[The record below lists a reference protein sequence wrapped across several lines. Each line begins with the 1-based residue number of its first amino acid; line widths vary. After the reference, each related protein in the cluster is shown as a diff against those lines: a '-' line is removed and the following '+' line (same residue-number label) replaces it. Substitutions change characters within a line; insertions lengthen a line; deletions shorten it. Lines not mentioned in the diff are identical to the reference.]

1 MLDRAT
7 FRRALTAGLTA
18 GVAMLYLFAVGLVE
32 AFIEREVV
40 TGYLTLGRLM
50 LFAPPLLVGYWIG
63 GKVTGSSRQVVSG
76 LVAGL
81 AAGLLFAAGF
91 LVASALSPGIREVLL
106 RITPAL
112 LSFVSFGLDPVP
124 GAAVNVAVATGLG
137 LIGAGSRVLPGRIRR
152 PLVAGVVAVVLVS
165 MIEPFLRPRLLDFGL
180 LDLARWIYADH
191 GLTLQATVVVFLLG
205 AGITAG
211 YAPLQATTRR
221 RLADADPGPRRLVGW
236 VAALVLIAILYTLPV
251 IAGSFLSQ
259 VLVLVGLYVLLGL
272 GLNIVVG
279 FAGLLDL
286 GYVAFYAVGA
296 YFTALLTSPTSSLG
310 LGLNFW
316 VALPIVVVGAA
327 VVGLFIGAPVLRL
340 RGDYLAIVTLG
351 FGEIARLLFLSEALR
366 PWFGGVQGIL
376 GVPPIIGTTGSYT
389 LPLIGEVSGPAAT
402 YYPLIAFCA
411 AAAFFTWRLKFS
423 RTGRAWNAMRE
434 DEDVAQATGVNIVN
448 YKLLAFALGAS
459 VGCIGGAVYVTHL
472 ESVFPGA
479 FNIFVSIT
487 ALAVVIVGGMGSIP
501 GVILGALALV
511 GLPELLREFAEFKL
525 LVYGAVLVAMMLLR
539 PEGLF
544 PDKARRRELHEGE
557 GDEEVNPENT
567 EATATAAPSQ
577 A

>member
-1 MLDRAT
+1 MSAQVWL
-7 FRRALTAGLTA
+7 RRAISTGLIA
-18 GVAMLYLFAVGLVE
+18 GVAMLYLAAVGLVE
-32 AFIEREVV
+32 SFIEREVI
-40 TGYLTLGRLM
+40 TGYLTLGRLF
-50 LFAPPLLVGYWIG
+50 LLAPPLLAGFAV
-63 GKVTGSSRQVVSG
+63 SRRLESVPRQLGAG
-76 LVAGL
+76 LVVGT
-81 AAGLLFAAGF
+81 AAGILFAAGF
-91 LVASALSPGIREVLL
+91 LLASALSPGIRDVLI

-112 LSFVSFGLDPVP
+112 LDFIAYGFDPFA
-124 GAAVNVAVATGLG
+124 GALLNVAVSAVLG
-137 LIGAGSRVLPGRIRR
+137 LVGAAGRALPDRVRR
-152 PLVAGVVAVVLVS
+152 PVVAGALAVILMS
-165 MIEPFLRPRLLDFGL
+165 MIEPFLRPRLLDFGF
-180 LDLARWIYADH
+180 LDFARWLYVDH
-191 GLTLQATVVVFLLG
+191 GLSPLAAAVIFILG
-205 AGITAG
+205 ALGAAVWTPGRA
-211 YAPLQATTRR
+211 AARQ
-221 RLADADPGPRRLVGW
+221 RLAAADPGPRQLVGW
-236 VAALVLIAILYTLPV
+236 IAALVLIAILYTLPV

-351 FGEIARLLFLSEALR
+351 FGEIARVLFLSEALR

-376 GVPPIIGTTGSYT
+376 GIPPMIGTTGSYT

-402 YYPLIAFCA
+402 YYPLVGFCA
-411 AAAFFTWRLKFS
+411 LAAFFTWRLKFS
-423 RTGRAWNAMRE
+423 RTGRAWNSMRE

-448 YKLLAFALGAS
+448 YKLLAFAMGAA
-459 VGCIGGAVYVTHL
+459 VGCLGGAVYVTHL

-539 PEGLF
+539 PEGF
-544 PDKARRRELHEGE
+544 WPDKARRRELHEGE
-557 GDEEVNPENT
+557 GDEEANPENP
-567 EATATAAPSQ
+567 EAGATAAPSQ

>member
-1 MLDRAT
+1 MLDRAI
-7 FRRALTAGLTA
+7 FRQALVAGLVA
-18 GVAMLYLFAVGLVE
+18 GVAMLYLCAVGLVE
-32 AFIEREVV
+32 AFVEREVV

-50 LFAPPLLVGYWIG
+50 LFAPPLMVGYWIG
-63 GKVTGSSRQVVSG
+63 GKVTGGSRQILSG
-76 LVAGL
+76 LVTGLGAGV
-81 AAGLLFAAGF
+81 LFALGF

-112 LSFVSFGLDPVP
+112 LDFVAFGLDTVA
-124 GAAVNVAVATGLG
+124 GAALNVAVATGLG
-137 LIGAGSRVLPGRIRR
+137 LLGAGSRVLRPQVRR
-152 PLVAGVVAVVLVS
+152 PLVAGVGAVVLLS
-165 MIEPFLRPRLLDFGL
+165 MLEPFLRPRLLDFDL
-180 LDLARWIYADH
+180 IDLARWIYDDH
-191 GLTLQATVVVFLLG
+191 GLTLAATVVTFLLA
-205 AGITAG
+205 AGFTTV
-211 YAPLQATTRR
+211 APTVRATTRR
-221 RLADADPGPRRLVGW
+221 RLAAADPGPRRLVGW
-236 VAALVLIAILYTLPV
+236 VAALVVIAILYTLPV

-296 YFTALLTSPTSSLG
+296 YVTALLTSPTSSLG

-316 VALPIVVVGAA
+316 VALPIVVIVAA

-376 GVPPIIGTTGSYT
+376 GIPPMIGTTGSYT

-402 YYPLIAFCA
+402 YYPLVAFCA
-411 AAAFFTWRLKFS
+411 LAAFFTWRLKFS

-434 DEDVAQATGVNIVN
+434 DEDVAQATGINIVN
-448 YKLLAFALGAS
+448 AKLLAFALGAS

-525 LVYGAVLVAMMLLR
+525 LVYGGVIVAMMLLR
-539 PEGLF
+539 PEGLL

-557 GDEEVNPENT
+557 GDEESNPENV
-567 EATATAAPSQ
+567 EATTTAAPSQ

>member
-1 MLDRAT
+1 
-7 FRRALTAGLTA
+7 
-18 GVAMLYLFAVGLVE
+18 
-32 AFIEREVV
+32 
-40 TGYLTLGRLM
+40 
-50 LFAPPLLVGYWIG
+50 
-63 GKVTGSSRQVVSG
+63 
-76 LVAGL
+76 
-81 AAGLLFAAGF
+81 
-91 LVASALSPGIREVLL
+91 
-106 RITPAL
+106 
-112 LSFVSFGLDPVP
+112 
-124 GAAVNVAVATGLG
+124 
-137 LIGAGSRVLPGRIRR
+137 
-152 PLVAGVVAVVLVS
+152 
-165 MIEPFLRPRLLDFGL
+165 
-180 LDLARWIYADH
+180 
-191 GLTLQATVVVFLLG
+191 
-205 AGITAG
+205 
-211 YAPLQATTRR
+211 
-221 RLADADPGPRRLVGW
+221 
-236 VAALVLIAILYTLPV
+236 
-251 IAGSFLSQ
+251 
-259 VLVLVGLYVLLGL
+259 
-272 GLNIVVG
+272 
-279 FAGLLDL
+279 
-286 GYVAFYAVGA
+286 
-296 YFTALLTSPTSSLG
+296 LG

-316 VALPIVVVGAA
+316 VALPIVVIVAA

-376 GVPPIIGTTGSYT
+376 GVPPMIGTTGSYT

-402 YYPLIAFCA
+402 YYPLVAFCA
-411 AAAFFTWRLKFS
+411 LAAFFTWRLKFS

-448 YKLLAFALGAS
+448 HKLLAFALGAS
-459 VGCIGGAVYVTHL
+459 VGCVGGAVYVTHL

-525 LVYGAVLVAMMLLR
+525 LVYGAILVAMMLLR

-557 GDEEVNPENT
+557 GDEEANPENP
-567 EATATAAPSQ
+567 EPAATAAPSQ

>member
-1 MLDRAT
+1 MDRVIL
-7 FRRALTAGLTA
+7 RRALTGGVVA
-18 GVAMLYLFAVGLVE
+18 GVSMLYLAAVGLVE
-32 AFIEREVV
+32 SFTDREII
-40 TGYLTLGRLM
+40 TGFLTLGRLI
-50 LFAPPLLVGYWIG
+50 LLAPPLIVGYWLAG
-63 GKVTGSSRQVVSG
+63 RLEGSARQVAAG
-76 LVAGL
+76 AVAGL
-81 AAGLLFAAGF
+81 VGGLFLGAGLLLGF
-91 LVASALSPGIREVLL
+91 ALSPGIREVLV
-106 RITPAL
+106 RISPDL
-112 LSFVSFGLDPVP
+112 LSFIAWGLDPVP
-124 GAAVNVAVATGLG
+124 GALVNVVIATGLG
-137 LIGAGSRVLPGRIRR
+137 LIGAGGRALPGRFRR
-152 PLVAGVVAVVLVS
+152 PLVAGSLAIVFMA
-165 MIEPFLRPRLLDFGL
+165 MIEPFLRPRLLDF
-180 LDLARWIYADH
+180 DLIVIANWIYSDH
-191 GLTLQATVVVFLLG
+191 GLTPIAAVVVFLVG
-205 AGITAG
+205 AGLAVIGPPAR
-211 YAPLQATTRR
+211 ATMRA
-221 RLADADPGPRRLVGW
+221 RLETADPGPRRLFW
-236 VAALVLIAILYTLPV
+236 WIVALAAIGFLYTLPV

-327 VVGLFIGAPVLRL
+327 TVGLLIGAPVLRL

-351 FGEIARLLFLSEALR
+351 FGEIARLLFLSEALE

-376 GVPPIIGTTGSYT
+376 GIPPMIGTTGSYT
-389 LPLIGEVSGPAAT
+389 LPIIGEVSGPAAT
-402 YYPLIAFCA
+402 YYPLVGFCA
-411 AAAFFTWRLKFS
+411 LAAYFTWRLKFS
-423 RTGRAWNAMRE
+423 RTGRAWNSMRE

-459 VGCIGGAVYVTHL
+459 VGCLGGAVYVTHL

-511 GLPELLREFAEFKL
+511 GLPELLREFAEFRL
-525 LVYGAVLVAMMLLR
+525 LVYGGVIVAMMLLR
-539 PEGLF
+539 PEGF
-544 PDKARRRELHEGE
+544 WPDKARRRELHEGE
-557 GDEEVNPENT
+557 GEDDANPENV
-567 EATATAAPSQ
+567 EAAAGAAPSQ

>member
-1 MLDRAT
+1 
-7 FRRALTAGLTA
+7 
-18 GVAMLYLFAVGLVE
+18 
-32 AFIEREVV
+32 
-40 TGYLTLGRLM
+40 M
-50 LFAPPLLVGYWIG
+50 LFAPPLIAGFWIG
-63 GKVTGSSRQVVSG
+63 GKVTGASRQVASG
-76 LVAGL
+76 LVTGLGAGI
-81 AAGLLFAAGF
+81 LFAIGF
-91 LVASALSPGIREVLL
+91 LVASALSPGIRDVLL
-106 RITPAL
+106 RITPAVL
-112 LSFVSFGLDPVP
+112 HFIGFGLDPLP
-124 GAAVNVAVATGLG
+124 GAALNVAVATGLG
-137 LIGAGSRVLPGRIRR
+137 LLGAGGRAVPVRIRT
-152 PLVAGVVAVVLVS
+152 PLVAGVGAVVLLS
-165 MIEPFLRPRLLDFGL
+165 MLEPFLRPRLLEFGL
-180 LDLARWIYADH
+180 IELARWIYADH
-191 GLTLQATVVVFLLG
+191 GLTLLATVATFLIG
-205 AGITAG
+205 AGIA
-211 YAPLQATTRR
+211 AAFPVVRATTRR
-221 RLADADPGPRRLVGW
+221 RLAAADPGPRRLVGW

-296 YFTALLTSPTSSLG
+296 YVTALLTSPTSSLG

-316 VALPIVVVGAA
+316 VALPIVVIAAA

-376 GVPPIIGTTGSYT
+376 GVPPMIGTTGSYT

-402 YYPLIAFCA
+402 YYPLVAFCA
-411 AAAFFTWRLKFS
+411 LAAFFTWRLKFS

-448 YKLLAFALGAS
+448 HKLLAFALGAS
-459 VGCIGGAVYVTHL
+459 VGCVGGAVYVTHL

-525 LVYGAVLVAMMLLR
+525 LVYGAVLVSMMLIR

-557 GDEEVNPENT
+557 GDVEANPENP
-567 EATATAAPSQ
+567 EPAATAAPSQ

>member
-1 MLDRAT
+1 RVSPDLLAFLAWGLDP
-7 FRRALTAGLTA
+7 LPG
-18 GVAMLYLFAVGLVE
+18 AVLNVV
-32 AFIEREVV
+32 VV
-40 TGYLTLGRLM
+40 TG
-50 LFAPPLLVGYWIG
+50 
-63 GKVTGSSRQVVSG
+63 
-76 LVAGL
+76 L
-81 AAGLLFAAGF
+81 A
-91 LVASALSPGIREVLL
+91 VL
-106 RITPAL
+106 
-112 LSFVSFGLDPVP
+112 
-124 GAAVNVAVATGLG
+124 
-137 LIGAGSRVLPGRIRR
+137 GAGSHALPGRIRR
-152 PLVAGVVAVVLVS
+152 PIVAGALAVVLMS

-180 LDLARWIYADH
+180 VDLARWLYIDH
-191 GLTLQATVVVFLLG
+191 GLNPLAALLIFAIG
-205 AGITAG
+205 AAIAAVGPGVRSTA
-211 YAPLQATTRR
+211 RR
-221 RLADADPGPRRLVGW
+221 QLEAADPGPRRLFWW
-236 VAALVLIAILYTLPV
+236 VVALAAIGFLYTLPV

-327 VVGLFIGAPVLRL
+327 TVGLLIGAPVLRL

-351 FGEIARLLFLSEALR
+351 FGEIARLLFLSEALQ
-366 PWFGGVQGIL
+366 PWFGGVRGIL
-376 GVPPIIGTTGSYT
+376 GIPPMIGTTGSYT
-389 LPLIGEVSGPAAT
+389 LPIIGEVSGPAAT
-402 YYPLIAFCA
+402 YYPLIGFCA
-411 AAAFFTWRLKFS
+411 LAAYFTWRLKYS
-423 RTGRAWNAMRE
+423 RTGRAWNSMRE

-448 YKLLAFALGAS
+448 HKLLAFALGAS
-459 VGCIGGAVYVTHL
+459 VGCLGGAVYVTHL

-511 GLPELLREFAEFKL
+511 GLPELLREFAEFRL

-539 PEGLF
+539 PEGFL
-544 PDKARRRELHEGE
+544 PDRARRRELHEGE
-557 GDEEVNPENT
+557 DEEDRNPENP